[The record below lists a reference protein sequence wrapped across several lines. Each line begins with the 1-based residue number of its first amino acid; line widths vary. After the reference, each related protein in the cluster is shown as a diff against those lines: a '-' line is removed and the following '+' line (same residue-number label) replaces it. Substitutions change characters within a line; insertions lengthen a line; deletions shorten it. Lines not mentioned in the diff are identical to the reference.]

1 MSGFN
6 AQVIICAGTKT
17 FVRIMLQKKRVLLIL
32 LLLLPG
38 SVTSVAQTLS
48 RSANPNII
56 FIHADDLGYGDLS
69 CYGQQKFRTPQIDRL
84 AAEGMRLTQYY
95 AGSTVC
101 SPSRAALMTG
111 QHTGHTYIRGNAS
124 VWMRPE
130 DVTVAEVLHRAG
142 YRTAIIG
149 KWGLGTH
156 ENEGRP
162 DKHGFDEAF
171 GFLTNGHAHHQYT
184 DRLWKNTE
192 FIRVNPDKD
201 YANDLFADAALDFVR
216 RQQSG
221 PFFLYLAFATP
232 HAELGVPEDSLAE
245 FRGKFTETPF
255 SNPQM
260 DNYPVSE
267 LWKRG
272 GYRSQATPRAAFA
285 AMITRMD
292 KQIGRLMSLLREL
305 KLDEDT
311 MVFFTSD
318 NGPHREGGADPAFFN
333 SSGGLRGIKR
343 DLYEGGI
350 RVPMIVRWP
359 GKIKA
364 GTVSQQIHAHWD
376 FMATASDVVGA
387 KVPAGTDGISMLPA
401 LRGKKS
407 ARREFLYWE
416 FFERGFD
423 QAVRMGEWKAV
434 RNGAQSPLELYNLRN
449 DLAETRNIAAQHADI
464 VKRIETYLKTART
477 ESQHWKIPTKKTEDA
492 K

>member
-1 MSGFN
+1 
-6 AQVIICAGTKT
+6 
-17 FVRIMLQKKRVLLIL
+17 
-32 LLLLPG
+32 
-38 SVTSVAQTLS
+38 
-48 RSANPNII
+48 
-56 FIHADDLGYGDLS
+56 
-69 CYGQQKFRTPQIDRL
+69 
-84 AAEGMRLTQYY
+84 
-95 AGSTVC
+95 
-101 SPSRAALMTG
+101 
-111 QHTGHTYIRGNAS
+111 
-124 VWMRPE
+124 
-130 DVTVAEVLHRAG
+130 
-142 YRTAIIG
+142 
-149 KWGLGTH
+149 
-156 ENEGRP
+156 
-162 DKHGFDEAF
+162 
-171 GFLTNGHAHHQYT
+171 
-184 DRLWKNTE
+184 
-192 FIRVNPDKD
+192 
-201 YANDLFADAALDFVR
+201 
-216 RQQSG
+216 
-221 PFFLYLAFATP
+221 
-232 HAELGVPEDSLAE
+232 
-245 FRGKFTETPF
+245 
-255 SNPQM
+255 
-260 DNYPVSE
+260 
-267 LWKRG
+267 
-272 GYRSQATPRAAFA
+272 
-285 AMITRMD
+285 MD

-311 MVFFTSD
+311 LVFFTSD

-434 RNGAQSPLELYNLRN
+434 RNGARSPLELYNLRN
-449 DLAETRNIAAQHADI
+449 DLAEKRNIAAQHADI